1 MQGYLEKALSL
12 TEIHKIIEYVSHTLK
27 KPVILED
34 DQFYLLSYSSYYI
47 NDFDEANQQTIL
59 SKKCPVTILDKFIET
74 GIIDQL
80 KSIATPFRVKKI
92 EEIGLNH
99 RVVTS
104 TKYKNE
110 IMGYMWVQ
118 EIDEPLTEEEIE
130 FIREVS
136 YHLGKILYKR
146 SQARRE
152 KNETRVRFFRQLL
165 KEQSKNE
172 KQIRQEAESLNIRI
186 PQLLKTIIFKLKDHN
201 EEHFEYLKDTVQ
213 SYLKVT
219 GSMTELLVESNQII
233 VILGE
238 RSQKH
243 RINEQGL
250 DLVNRVIKSSKQQNS
265 LKVFA
270 GIGTAY
276 DQLTRLRKSFLE
288 GSEVIKSAVFLGT
301 QEHLSFEYENL
312 GVYRYIQ
319 VLAEYNAQV
328 HYVNPKLEKLKQKDG
343 ENQTELLKTLEIY
356 LKNNCKS
363 KPTAEQLFI
372 HPNTLNYRLKQIGEY
387 TNINF
392 SDFNLNCQLF
402 IDLLLLKSTISGE
415 MNAS

>member
-27 KPVILED
+27 RPVILED
-34 DQFYLLSYSSYYI
+34 DQFFLLSYSSYYI
-47 NDFDEANQQTIL
+47 NDFDQANQQTIL
-59 SKKCPVTILDKFIET
+59 SKKCPVPILEKFIET
-74 GIIDQL
+74 GIIEQL
-80 KSIATPFRVKKI
+80 KSIIIPFRVKKI

-118 EIDEPLTEEEIE
+118 EIDGPLTEEEIE
-130 FIREVS
+130 FLHEVS
-136 YHLGKILYKR
+136 SHIGKILYKR
-146 SQARRE
+146 NQVRRE
-152 KNETRVRFFRQLL
+152 KDEKKVLFFHQLL

-172 KQIRQEAESLNIRI
+172 KQIRQEAELLNIRI
-186 PQLLKTIIFKLKDHN
+186 PQLLKTIIFMLKDHD
-201 EEHFEYLKDTVQ
+201 EEQFESLKDTVQ

-219 GSMTELLVESNQII
+219 DCMTEIVIESNKII

-238 RSQKH
+238 RSQKD
-243 RINEQGL
+243 RIDEQGIE
-250 DLVNRVIKSSKQQNS
+250 LVNRVIKSLEQQNS
-265 LKVFA
+265 LIIFA
-270 GIGTAY
+270 GIGAAY
-276 DQLTRLRKSFLE
+276 DQLTLLRKSFLE
-288 GSEVIKSAVFLGT
+288 SSEVIKAAVFLGT
-301 QEHLSFEYENL
+301 REYLSFEYENL

-319 VLAEYNAQV
+319 ALAEHNKEV
-328 HYVNPKLEKLKQKDG
+328 HYVNPKLEKLKQKDN
-343 ENQTELLKTLEIY
+343 ENQTELLKTLEVY

-387 TNINF
+387 TNIDF

-402 IDLLLLKSTISGE
+402 IDLLLMKSEG
-415 MNAS
+415 NK

>member
-1 MQGYLEKALSL
+1 MQVYLEKALSL

-34 DQFYLLSYSSYYI
+34 DQFSLLSYSSYYI
-47 NDFDEANQQTIL
+47 NDFDQANQQTIL
-59 SKKCPVTILDKFIET
+59 SKKCPVPILEKFIET

-80 KSIATPFRVKKI
+80 KSITKPFRVNKI

-104 TKYKNE
+104 AKYKNE
-110 IMGYMWVQ
+110 IMGYIWVQ
-118 EIDEPLTEEEIE
+118 EIDSPLTEEEVE
-130 FIREVS
+130 FLHEVS
-136 YHLGKILYKR
+136 FHIGKILYKR

-152 KNETRVRFFRQLL
+152 KDEKRVQFFHQLL

-172 KQIRQEAESLNIRI
+172 KQIRQEAELLNIRI
-186 PQLLKTIIFKLKDHN
+186 PHLLNTITFMLKDHD
-201 EEHFEYLKDTVQ
+201 EEQFEHLKDTVQ

-219 GSMTELLVESNQII
+219 DCMTEFLVESNKII

-238 RSQKH
+238 RSQKYK
-243 RINEQGL
+243 IDEQGTE
-250 DLVNRVIKSSKQQNS
+250 LVNRVLKSMEGQNS
-265 LKVFA
+265 LKVFV
-270 GIGTAY
+270 GIGAACN
-276 DQLTRLRKSFLE
+276 QLTLLRKSFLE
-288 GSEVIKSAVFLGT
+288 SSEVIKSAVFLGT
-301 QEHLSFEYENL
+301 QEHLSFEYEKL

-319 VLAEYNAQV
+319 VLAEHNEEV
-328 HYVNPKLEKLKQKDG
+328 DYVNPKLEKLKQKDR
-343 ENQTELLKTLEIY
+343 ENQTELLKTLEVY

-387 TNINF
+387 TNIDF

-402 IDLLLLKSTISGE
+402 IDLLLIKSES
-415 MNAS
+415 NK

>member
-1 MQGYLEKALSL
+1 MQVYIEKALSH

-34 DQFYLLSYSSYYI
+34 DQFFLLSYSSYYI
-47 NDFDEANQQTIL
+47 NDFDQANQQTIL
-59 SKKCPVTILDKFIET
+59 SKKCPVPILEKFIET

-80 KSIATPFRVKKI
+80 KSIIKPFHVKKI

-118 EIDEPLTEEEIE
+118 EIDGSLTEEEIE
-130 FIREVS
+130 FLHEVS
-136 YHLGKILYKR
+136 FHIGKILYKR
-146 SQARRE
+146 NQARRE
-152 KNETRVRFFRQLL
+152 KDEKRVLFFHQLL

-186 PQLLKTIIFKLKDHN
+186 PYLLKSIIFKLKDHD
-201 EEHFEYLKDTVQ
+201 EEHFENLKDTVR

-219 GSMTELLVESNQII
+219 DCMTEFFIESNHII

-238 RSQKH
+238 RSQKD
-243 RINEQGL
+243 RIDEQGL
-250 DLVNRVIKSSKQQNS
+250 DLVNRVIKSLEGQSS
-265 LKVFA
+265 LKVFT
-270 GIGTAY
+270 GIGATY
-276 DQLTRLRKSFLE
+276 DQLMLLRKSFLE
-288 GSEVIKSAVFLGT
+288 ASEVIKSAVFLGT
-301 QEHLSFEYENL
+301 QEHLSYEYENL

-319 VLAEYNAQV
+319 VLSKHNEEV
-328 HYVNPKLEKLKQKDG
+328 HYVNPKLEKLKQKDS
-343 ENQTELLKTLEIY
+343 ENQTELLKTLEVY

-387 TNINF
+387 TNIDF

-402 IDLLLLKSTISGE
+402 IDLLLIKSEG
-415 MNAS
+415 NK

>member
-1 MQGYLEKALSL
+1 MQGYLEKALSF

-27 KPVILED
+27 RPVILED
-34 DQFYLLSYSSYYI
+34 DQFFLLSYSSYYI
-47 NDFDEANQQTIL
+47 NDFDQANQQTIL
-59 SKKCPVTILDKFIET
+59 SKKCPVPILEKFIET
-74 GIIDQL
+74 GIIEQL
-80 KSIATPFRVKKI
+80 KSIIIPFRVKKI

-118 EIDEPLTEEEIE
+118 EIDGPLTEEEIE
-130 FIREVS
+130 FLHEVS
-136 YHLGKILYKR
+136 SHIGKILYKR
-146 SQARRE
+146 NQVRRE
-152 KNETRVRFFRQLL
+152 KDEKKVLFFHQLL

-172 KQIRQEAESLNIRI
+172 KQIRQEAELLNIRI
-186 PQLLKTIIFKLKDHN
+186 PQLLKTIIFMLKDHD
-201 EEHFEYLKDTVQ
+201 EEQFESLKDTVQ

-219 GSMTELLVESNQII
+219 DCMTEIVIESNKII

-238 RSQKH
+238 RSKKD
-243 RINEQGL
+243 RIDEQGIE
-250 DLVNRVIKSSKQQNS
+250 LVNRVIKSLEQQHS

-270 GIGTAY
+270 GIGAAY
-276 DQLTRLRKSFLE
+276 DQLTLLRKSFLE
-288 GSEVIKSAVFLGT
+288 SSEVIKAAVFLGT
-301 QEHLSFEYENL
+301 REYLSFEYENL

-319 VLAEYNAQV
+319 ALAEHNKEV
-328 HYVNPKLEKLKQKDG
+328 HYVNPKLEKLKQKDN
-343 ENQTELLKTLEIY
+343 ENQTELLKTLDVY

-387 TNINF
+387 TNIDF

-402 IDLLLLKSTISGE
+402 IDLLLMKSEG
-415 MNAS
+415 NK

>member
-27 KPVILED
+27 RPVILED
-34 DQFYLLSYSSYYI
+34 DQFFLLSYSSYYI
-47 NDFDEANQQTIL
+47 NDFDQANQQTIL
-59 SKKCPVTILDKFIET
+59 SKKCPVPILEKFIET
-74 GIIDQL
+74 GIIEQL
-80 KSIATPFRVKKI
+80 KSIIIPFRVKKI

-118 EIDEPLTEEEIE
+118 EIDGPLTEEEIE
-130 FIREVS
+130 FLHEVS
-136 YHLGKILYKR
+136 SHIGKILYKR
-146 SQARRE
+146 NQVRRE
-152 KNETRVRFFRQLL
+152 KDEKKVLFFHQLL

-172 KQIRQEAESLNIRI
+172 KQIRQEAELLNIRI
-186 PQLLKTIIFKLKDHN
+186 PQLLKTIIFMLKDHD
-201 EEHFEYLKDTVQ
+201 EEQFESLKDTVQ

-219 GSMTELLVESNQII
+219 DCMTEIVIESNKII

-238 RSQKH
+238 RSQKD
-243 RINEQGL
+243 RIDEQGIE
-250 DLVNRVIKSSKQQNS
+250 LVNRVIKSLEQQNS
-265 LKVFA
+265 LIIFA
-270 GIGTAY
+270 GIGAAY
-276 DQLTRLRKSFLE
+276 GQLTLLRKSFLE
-288 GSEVIKSAVFLGT
+288 SSEVIKAAVFLGT
-301 QEHLSFEYENL
+301 REHLSFEYENL

-319 VLAEYNAQV
+319 ALAEHNKEV
-328 HYVNPKLEKLKQKDG
+328 HYVNPKLEKLKQKDN
-343 ENQTELLKTLEIY
+343 ENQTELLKTLEVY

-387 TNINF
+387 TNIDF

-402 IDLLLLKSTISGE
+402 IDLLLMKSEG
-415 MNAS
+415 NK

>member
-1 MQGYLEKALSL
+1 MQGYLEKALSH
-12 TEIHKIIEYVSHTLK
+12 TEIHKIIEYVSNTLK

-34 DQFYLLSYSSYYI
+34 DQFFLLSYSSYYI
-47 NDFDEANQQTIL
+47 NDFDQANQQTIL
-59 SKKCPVTILDKFIET
+59 SKKCPVPILEKFIES

-80 KSIATPFRVKKI
+80 KSITTPFRVQKI
-92 EEIGLNH
+92 EDIGLNH

-110 IMGYMWVQ
+110 IMGYLWVQ

-130 FIREVS
+130 FLHEVS
-136 YHLGKILYKR
+136 VHIGKILYKR

-152 KNETRVRFFRQLL
+152 KNEKRVRFFHHLL

-172 KQIRQEAESLNIRI
+172 KQIRQEAELLNIRI
-186 PQLLKTIIFKLKDHN
+186 PHLLKTIIFKLKDHDD
-201 EEHFEYLKDTVQ
+201 ERFEFLKDTVQ

-219 GSMTELLVESNQII
+219 ESMTEFLVESNQII

-243 RINEQGL
+243 AIDEQSL
-250 DLVNRVIKSSKQQNS
+250 DLVNRVIKSSEQQNS
-265 LKVFA
+265 LKVFV

-276 DQLTRLRKSFLE
+276 DQLSLLRKSFLE

-319 VLAEYNAQV
+319 VLAKHNEKV
-328 HYVNPKLEKLKQKDG
+328 HYVNPKLEKLKQKDS
-343 ENQTELLKTLEIY
+343 ENQTELLKTIEVY

-363 KPTAEQLFI
+363 KPTAEALFI

-387 TNINF
+387 TNIDF

-402 IDLLLLKSTISGE
+402 IDLLLMKSEI
-415 MNAS
+415 NK

>member
-34 DQFYLLSYSSYYI
+34 DQFCLLSYSSYYI
-47 NDFDEANQQTIL
+47 NDFDQANQQTIL
-59 SKKCPVTILDKFIET
+59 SKKCPVPILEKFIET

-80 KSIATPFRVKKI
+80 KTITTPFRVKKI

-110 IMGYMWVQ
+110 IMGYMWIQ
-118 EIDEPLTEEEIE
+118 EIDAPLTEEEIE
-130 FIREVS
+130 FIHEVS
-136 YHLGKILYKR
+136 SHIGKILYKR

-152 KNETRVRFFRQLL
+152 KDEKRVQFFRQLL
-165 KEQSKNE
+165 SEQSKNE
-172 KQIRQEAESLNIRI
+172 KQIRQEAELLNIRI
-186 PQLLKTIIFKLKDHN
+186 PHLLKSIIFRLKDHD
-201 EEHFEYLKDTVQ
+201 EEHFEHLKDTVQ
-213 SYLKVT
+213 SYLKVMDC
-219 GSMTELLVESNQII
+219 MTEFLEEPNQII
-233 VILGE
+233 IILGD

-243 RINEQGL
+243 RIIELGIE
-250 DLVNRVIKSSKQQNS
+250 LVYRVIKSLELQNS

-276 DQLTRLRKSFLE
+276 DQLTLLRKSFLE
-288 GSEVIKSAVFLGT
+288 GTEVIKSAVFLGT
-301 QEHLSFEYENL
+301 QEHLSFEYEKL

-319 VLAEYNAQV
+319 VLAENNEEA
-328 HYVNPKLEKLKQKDG
+328 HYVNPKLQKLKQKDN
-343 ENQTELLKTLEIY
+343 ENQTELLKTLEVY
-356 LKNNCKS
+356 LRNNCKS
-363 KPTAEQLFI
+363 KPTAEALFI

-387 TNINF
+387 TNIDF

-402 IDLLLLKSTISGE
+402 IDLLLMKSET
-415 MNAS
+415 NK